1 MSPFDLTALLCAM
14 ILEATMKEFFDSAR
28 GIVAGRYALL
38 TPGGLASSSL
48 PGWEKA
54 LCYVAIS
61 PALGARFSQL
71 LVTLQSGGLGQGN
84 TGRNQFCLY
93 VLEGAVSLLSDNR
106 RHRLEA
112 GGCGYVPPGKD
123 IQITSGSP
131 AARLLIFQ
139 KEYQPQPGIP
149 NPAAFVTHERE
160 VKGQP
165 FLGNPAVRLQTLLPA
180 ESAFDMAV
188 NILTFQPGATLP
200 AVAAHIMEHGLL
212 ILRGQG
218 IFRLASEWLPVQ
230 AGDVI
235 WTAPYCPRWF
245 AAIGAVPAS
254 YICYQDVNRDP
265 M

>member
-1 MSPFDLTALLCAM
+1 
-14 ILEATMKEFFDSAR
+14 MKEFLDSAR
-28 GIVAGRYALL
+28 NVVKNRYALL
-38 TPGGLASSSL
+38 TPGGLAHSDL

-54 LCYVAIS
+54 LCHVAIS

-71 LVTLQSGGLGQGN
+71 LVTLQSDGLGQGN
-84 TGRNQFCLY
+84 TGRNQFCVY
-93 VLEGAVSLLSDNR
+93 VLEGDVSLQSDNR
-106 RHRLEA
+106 RHRLEPGSCA
-112 GGCGYVPPGKD
+112 YVPPGKD
-123 IQITSGSP
+123 IQIKSGSP

-139 KEYQPQPGIP
+139 KEYQPQPGVA
-149 NPAAFVTHERE
+149 NPAFFVTEERE
-160 VKGQP
+160 VKAQP
-165 FLGNPAVRLQTLLPA
+165 FRGNPAVRIQGLLPA
-180 ESAFDMAV
+180 EPAFDMAV

>member
-1 MSPFDLTALLCAM
+1 MNPFDLTVWRCVM
-14 ILEATMKEFFDSAR
+14 ILEAAMQEFFDSAR
-28 GIVAGRYALL
+28 SLVAGRYALL

-54 LCYVAIS
+54 TCQVAIS

-71 LVTLQSGGLGQGN
+71 LVTLPSGGLGQGN
-84 TGRNQFCLY
+84 TGRNQFCVY
-93 VLEGAVSLLSDNR
+93 VLEGAVSLQSENH

-112 GGCGYVPPGKD
+112 GGCGYIPPGND

-149 NPAAFVTHERE
+149 TPAAFVTHERE
-160 VKGQP
+160 IKGQP
-165 FLGNPAVRLQTLLPA
+165 FLGNPAVRIQALLPA
-180 ESAFDMAV
+180 EAAFDMAV

-200 AVAAHIMEHGLL
+200 AVATPVMEQGLL
-212 ILRGQG
+212 ILRGHG
-218 IFRLASEWLPVQ
+218 IFRLDTHWLPVQ
-230 AGDVI
+230 AGDVLWI
-235 WTAPYCPRWF
+235 ASYCPRWF
-245 AAIGAVPAS
+245 AALGAVPAS
-254 YICYQDVNRDP
+254 CLCYQDVNRDP

>member
-1 MSPFDLTALLCAM
+1 MQ
-14 ILEATMKEFFDSAR
+14 EFFDSAR
-28 GIVAGRYALL
+28 SLVASRYALL

-48 PGWEKA
+48 PGWDKA
-54 LCYVAIS
+54 LCHVAIS

-93 VLEGAVSLLSDNR
+93 VLEGVVSLQSENR

-112 GGCGYVPPGKD
+112 GGCGYVPPGND

-131 AARLLIFQ
+131 TARLLIFQ

-149 NPAAFVTHERE
+149 TPAALVTHERE
-160 VKGQP
+160 IKGQP
-165 FLGNPAVRLQTLLPA
+165 FLGNPAVRLQALLPA

-200 AVAAHIMEHGLL
+200 AVAAPVMEHGLL
-212 ILRGQG
+212 LLRGHG
-218 IFRLASEWLPVQ
+218 IFRLDADWLPVQ
-230 AGDVI
+230 AGDVV
-235 WTAPYCPRWF
+235 WMAPYCPRWF

-254 YICYQDVNRDP
+254 YIYYQDVNRDP

>member
-1 MSPFDLTALLCAM
+1 LTALPSGIILAS
-14 ILEATMKEFFDSAR
+14 LEATMKEFLDSAR
-28 GIVAGRYALL
+28 NIVKNRYALL
-38 TPGGLASSSL
+38 TPGGLAPSAL

-54 LCYVAIS
+54 LCHVAIS

-71 LVTLQSGGLGQGN
+71 LVTLQSDGLCQGN

-93 VLEGAVSLLSDNR
+93 VLEGAVSLQSDTR

-112 GGCGYVPPGKD
+112 GGCAYVPPGKD
-123 IQITSGSP
+123 IQIKNGGP

-139 KEYQPQPGIP
+139 KEYQPQPGLP
-149 NPAAFVTHERE
+149 NPAAFVTQERE
-160 VKGQP
+160 VKAQP
-165 FLGNPAVRLQTLLPA
+165 FLGNQAVRIQGLLPA
-180 ESAFDMAV
+180 EPAFDMALNV
-188 NILTFQPGATLP
+188 LTFQPGATLP
-200 AVAAHIMEHGLL
+200 AVAAHIMEHGFL

-218 IFRLASEWLPVQ
+218 IFRLETQWLPVQ

-235 WTAPYCPRWF
+235 WTASYCPQWF